1 MNEPTTPKLPK
12 WPFLL
17 SDLCLLALA
26 GVIVYRSAWPLGLW
40 QIGAC
45 FGAVAIGAWFW
56 ILPFLKEYHALQQ
69 MAEAN
74 ALSLAVIELKNV
86 EQVKNQI
93 ANATSQWQFI
103 QDQSTQT
110 VQATK
115 EIADR
120 MKAEVREFC
129 AFMERA
135 NETEKGHLRLEVEK
149 LRRGEGEWLQVVVR
163 ILDHIHALNQA
174 AARSGQPGLI
184 SQLSQFQH
192 ACRDAARRVGLIPI
206 SPARHDAFDAKA
218 HQLADPKAERPAEAS
233 ITEILATGYSFQ
245 GRLIR
250 KALVTLQPETQP
262 ELPLSPGPEA
272 MESPRQ
278 EPAAETR
285 GADAVAAA
293 QPAAF

>member
-1 MNEPTTPKLPK
+1 MTEPTTSKLPK

-17 SDLCLLALA
+17 SDLCLLTLA

-40 QIGAC
+40 QIGVC
-45 FGAVAIGAWFW
+45 FASVALGAWLW
-56 ILPFLKEYHALQQ
+56 ILPFLKEYRALQQ

-74 ALSLAVIELKNV
+74 ALSLAVVELKNV

-110 VQATK
+110 VHATK

-129 AFMERA
+129 AFMEKA

-163 ILDHIHALNQA
+163 ILDHIHALNHA

-184 SQLSQFQH
+184 AQLSQFQH
-192 ACRDAARRVGLIPI
+192 ACRDAARRVGLVPF

-218 HQLADPKAERPAEAS
+218 HQLADPKAERPANAC

-245 GRLIR
+245 GQLIR
-250 KALVTLQPETQP
+250 KALVTLQPEAQP
-262 ELPLSPGPEA
+262 ELPLLHAPEVTDA
-272 MESPRQ
+272 PNR
-278 EPAAETR
+278 EPAADASE
-285 GADAVAAA
+285 ADAVTAV
-293 QPAAF
+293 QPVVA